1 MCLGKKKK
9 QNISLPIS
17 PNSLKFTLRSRAV
30 LALRTLM
37 LEKWGG
43 HRRSYLQNEAQE
55 AHGVDFGH
63 MDHLSVHAIWLPVPL
78 KGVSC

>member
-1 MCLGKKKK
+1 
-9 QNISLPIS
+9 
-17 PNSLKFTLRSRAV
+17 
-30 LALRTLM
+30 M